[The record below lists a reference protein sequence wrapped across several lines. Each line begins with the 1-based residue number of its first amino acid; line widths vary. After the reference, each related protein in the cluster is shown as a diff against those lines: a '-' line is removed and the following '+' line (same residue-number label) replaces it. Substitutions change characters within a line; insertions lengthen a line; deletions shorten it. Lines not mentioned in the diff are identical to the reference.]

1 MSRNRP
7 WNAAVDD
14 GESVCKALRRL
25 LQSAGLEVATFAG
38 GGEFLDSLGVRQPDG
53 VVLDLN
59 LPDVSGCQLRP
70 GRIRSIRVRP
80 VPIIS

>member
-14 GESVCKALRRL
+14 GESVCKA
-25 LQSAGLEVATFAG
+25 FAG